1 MPPSLYVRVRA
12 SARQEAGFGATGD
25 VTVLRVTSSAR
36 LSYSAESNSKLCELC
51 LFKKDWFRKKDLLFQ
66 INAQKE
72 FDSQFMQLEIDLM
85 EPRVARNWEFSQFW
99 GFGRPYW
106 EIFYGEFPI
115 LIMGNFHPEQIL

>member
-1 MPPSLYVRVRA
+1 MVSPRWSSTLYCSFSAADTLNRIERGRTRKMQNTPYTHPLTRPSTSA

-36 LSYSAESNSKLCELC
+36 LSYSAESTSKLCELC

-72 FDSQFMQLEIDLM
+72 FDSQFMQ
-85 EPRVARNWEFSQFW
+85 
-99 GFGRPYW
+99 
-106 EIFYGEFPI
+106 
-115 LIMGNFHPEQIL
+115 